1 MRRRLFV
8 LLVAVAAVL
17 GFAPSAWANVDGSDV
32 IVSGNAPNAGSLKS
46 LGLRPLDR
54 VLGIASSATGGGY
67 WMVAGDGGIFS
78 FGDAPFLGSMGSQ
91 ALNKPMVGMATTK
104 AGRGYWMFAGDGG
117 IFAFGDAPFLGSLG
131 AQKLNAPIVAMAR
144 TSSGNGYWMVGADGG
159 VFAFGDAPFLGSTG
173 DHPPASAIAG
183 MATLANGT
191 GYWIFTTAGQVI
203 PFGAAPAL
211 GDLTT
216 KTLTQPVVGMA
227 ATPDGKGYWLAQADG
242 QVWNF
247 GNAAPSL
254 ATPTRCLAQPI
265 VGMASRPQGDGLW
278 LATAPRPA
286 MSLDGLPPLT
296 QLDRENDDFVAMLKI
311 RQACEAPAPPTS
323 IAWIRPVAGA
333 PVTEKYGPRIH
344 PIYKL
349 SQFHRGVDLGG
360 RNTTV
365 VASAPGTVVEVS
377 SRVGYGNV
385 VVIDHGGRLATVY
398 AHLASAAVTEGQ
410 TVVAGQTIAT
420 MGHTGF
426 ATAAH
431 LHYEIRVEGETI
443 DPEPFLGA

>member
-1 MRRRLFV
+1 MRRRLFAI
-8 LLVAVAAVL
+8 LVAAAAVL
-17 GFAPSAWANVDGSDV
+17 ACAPSAWANVDGSDV
-32 IVSGNAPNAGSLKS
+32 IASGNAPSAGSLKS
-46 LGLRPLDR
+46 LGLRPVDR
-54 VLGIASSATGGGY
+54 VLGIASSATGAGY

-78 FGDAPFLGSMGSQ
+78 FGDAPFLGSMGGQ
-91 ALNKPMVGMATTK
+91 PLNKPMVGMATTK
-104 AGRGYWMFAGDGG
+104 SGRGYWMFAGDGG
-117 IFAFGDAPFLGSLG
+117 IFAFGDAPFFGSLG
-131 AQKLNAPIVAMAR
+131 AQRLNAAIVAMAR

-159 VFAFGDAPFLGSTG
+159 VFAYGDAPFLGSTG
-173 DHPPASAIAG
+173 ANPPASPIAG
-183 MATLANGT
+183 MATLVNGN

-216 KTLTQPVVGMA
+216 KTLTQPVVGMS

-242 QVWNF
+242 QVWAF
-247 GNAAPSL
+247 GNASPGL
-254 ATPTRCLAQPI
+254 AAPTRCLPQP
-265 VGMASRPQGDGLW
+265 VVAMASRPYGDGLW

-286 MSLDGLPPLT
+286 LALAGLPPLT

-311 RQACEAPAPPTS
+311 RQACEAPAPATS

-333 PVTEKYGPRIH
+333 PVTEKYGDRIH

-349 SQFHRGVDLGG
+349 PQFHRGVDLGG
-360 RNTTV
+360 KNTTV
-365 VASAPGTVVEVS
+365 VAPAPGTVVEVS
-377 SRVGYGNV
+377 TRVGYGNV

-398 AHLASAAVTEGQ
+398 AHLASAAVVEGQ

-420 MGHTGF
+420 MGKTGF
-426 ATAAH
+426 ATATH
-431 LHYEIRVEGETI
+431 LHYEIRVGGETI